1 MDVARAVRERR
12 AGGSVEA
19 FTFRARVLYGL
30 ANAIATPGLGTVAAT
45 VTVHCAQPFTR
56 RKCWTPMA
64 DSSLTFTSA
73 CELAAMIRRRE
84 VSPVEVTDHFLRRI
98 ERLNPKLNAFLAVA
112 GTQAV
117 SAARAAEQALV
128 GGAPLAPLH
137 GVPVAVKD
145 LEFTEGL
152 RSTGG
157 SLVYRDLVPDEDSVM
172 VGRLKRAGAI
182 VLGKTNTPEF
192 GSHSEAWNRLGD
204 DCRNPWDSSLTS
216 GGSSGG
222 SAAAVAAGLA
232 PLATGSDGAGSIR
245 VPASFCGV
253 YGLKPTFGS
262 VPQHGGY
269 LGIPLFGV
277 SGPVART
284 VRDAAL
290 WLDVTAGYDARDPN
304 SSRREPPGFLDGLGQ
319 SVDGL
324 RVAWSADL
332 DLVATAPEVH
342 AATESAARTFESLG
356 CRVEAA
362 APVIEHDY
370 FLLSEPIRN
379 ADKHAAFGD
388 LLESHAG
395 ALTPYIR
402 SILELGAGVTG
413 RQYSQCLRY
422 LERLRARMA
431 DFFERYDL
439 LLTPTTPFPAFPV
452 RQPPHQRVRDR
463 DLPDDASSI
472 LLTLVWNLTGQPA
485 ANVPC
490 GVTSAGLPVG
500 LQIIGGHGEDLTV
513 LRASAAF
520 EQHRPWAGRVPP
532 VAG

>member
-1 MDVARAVRERR
+1 
-12 AGGSVEA
+12 
-19 FTFRARVLYGL
+19 
-30 ANAIATPGLGTVAAT
+30 
-45 VTVHCAQPFTR
+45 
-56 RKCWTPMA
+56 MA
-64 DSSLTFTSA
+64 DSTLTFISA

-84 VSPVEVTDHFLRRI
+84 VSPVEVVDHFLRRI
-98 ERLNPKLNAFLAVA
+98 ERLNPQLNAFLAVA
-112 GTQAV
+112 EAQAV
-117 SAARAAEQALV
+117 PDAKAAEQALV

-152 RSTGG
+152 RTTSG
-157 SLVYRDLVPDEDSVM
+157 SLVYRDLVPDEDSAM
-172 VGRLKRAGAI
+172 VERLKRAGAI

-192 GSHSEAWNRLGD
+192 GSHSEVWNRLGD
-204 DCRNPWDSSLTS
+204 DCRNPWDPSLTS

-232 PLATGSDGAGSIR
+232 PLATGTDGAGSIR

-253 YGLKPTFGS
+253 YGLKPTFGT
-262 VPQHGGY
+262 VPQHGGF
-269 LGIPLFGV
+269 LGIPMF
-277 SGPVART
+277 SAPGPITRT

-290 WLDVTAGYDARDPN
+290 WLDVTAGYDPRDPN
-304 SSRREPPGFLDGLGQ
+304 SSRREPPSFLDGLGQ

-332 DLVATAPEVH
+332 DVAATAPEVQ
-342 AATESAARTFESLG
+342 AAIESAARRFEALG
-356 CRVEAA
+356 CQVEAA
-362 APVIEHDY
+362 APVIEYDY
-370 FLLSEPIRN
+370 FLLSEPVRN
-379 ADKHAAFGD
+379 ADKYAAFGD
-388 LLESHAG
+388 LLDSHTD

-402 SILELGAGVTG
+402 SILGLGAGVTG

-422 LERLRARMA
+422 LERLRARLA

-452 RQPPHQRVRDR
+452 RQPPHQKIDDR
-463 DLPDDASSI
+463 DLPANASSI
-472 LLTLVWNLTGQPA
+472 LLTLVWNLSGQPA

-500 LQIIGGHGEDLTV
+500 LQIIGRHGQDLTV

-520 EQHRPWAGRVPP
+520 EQIQPWAGLVPP
-532 VAG
+532 DAGQAVDA